1 MKILFTLVLLLSLPA
16 CGDSADSKYF
26 PLKQQ
31 QLLTYHKQLTRSDG
45 SFENKFLIRITGP
58 ESIAGKQLYLQQTAS
73 GISALLERN
82 DDGIYQVG
90 STQHGEHSLN
100 ATPVMIM
107 PIPLTV
113 GSRWQTLTQTE
124 LLEWRKY
131 SLEKIDRGL
140 RIKLPMDYH
149 CTKLDARIIT
159 PAGNFQNVAVI
170 KGYAERRMEF
180 TGDTGFIVIK
190 IDSTQWYAPGIGL
203 IKSERTESVDRREI
217 NPGESVTVLERI
229 D

>member
-1 MKILFTLVLLLSLPA
+1 M
-16 CGDSADSKYF
+16 
-26 PLKQQ
+26 
-31 QLLTYHKQLTRSDG
+31 
-45 SFENKFLIRITGP
+45 
-58 ESIAGKQLYLQQTAS
+58 YLQQTAS
-73 GISALLERN
+73 SISALLEQQ

-113 GSRWQTLTQTE
+113 GSRWQAPVQTE

-131 SLEKIDRGL
+131 SLEKIDRGMQ
-140 RIKLPMDYH
+140 IKLQMEYI
-149 CTKLDARIIT
+149 CTELGAVIET
-159 PAGNFQNVAVI
+159 PAGSFQNVAVI
-170 KGYAERRMEF
+170 KGHAERRMEF

-190 IDSTQWYAPGIGL
+190 IDSIQWYAPGIGL
-203 IKSERTESVDRREI
+203 IKSERIESVDRREI
-217 NPGESVTVLERI
+217 NPGEAVTVLERI